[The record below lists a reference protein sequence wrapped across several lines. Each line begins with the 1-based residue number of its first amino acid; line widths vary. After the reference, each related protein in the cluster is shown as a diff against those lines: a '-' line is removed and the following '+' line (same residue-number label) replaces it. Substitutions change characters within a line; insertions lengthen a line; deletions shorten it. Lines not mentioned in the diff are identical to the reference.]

1 MNAKSHAD
9 LDAEKARL
17 LQRDTEWALADS
29 EGRDVERIVSYWT
42 DDAIV
47 LPPGLAAVVG
57 KTALRQYVHDS
68 MQIPGFK
75 ITWTSSDVIFSP
87 DQNLA
92 DLFSDKDV
100 TLEALVGEPATTPW
114 QGHHV

>member
-1 MNAKSHAD
+1 MYPASCNF
-9 LDAEKARL
+9 KARGGTVTFEGE
-17 LQRDTEWALADS
+17 DITS
-29 EGRDVERIVSYWT
+29 EPPHISTARPD
-42 DDAIV
+42 

-57 KTALRQYVHDS
+57 KTAFHQYVHDS

-92 DLFSDKDV
+92 YMFSDNAV
-100 TLEALVGEPATTPW
+100 TMEAPDGEPATTPGP
-114 QGHHV
+114 GHHYLASRSRW

>member
-17 LQRDTEWALADS
+17 LLRDAEWALAAS

-75 ITWTSSDVIFSP
+75 ITLMRSI
-87 DQNLA
+87 
-92 DLFSDKDV
+92 V
-100 TLEALVGEPATTPW
+100 TRTAAATRPVGAGALIANVTG
-114 QGHHV
+114 